1 METQDRREFVRSLA
15 LGASAA
21 VVIAPGASRAD
32 DPKPKDKEPEKKTE
46 PKPEEAARTEVDARM
61 ELILAR
67 FGKQLDADARKAVR
81 SEIEGHVRR
90 AEALRK
96 IKLDN
101 GDEPFP
107 VFIPFRGS
115 ED

>member
-46 PKPEEAARTEVDARM
+46 PKPEEAARTEVDALGVADR
-61 ELILAR
+61 LAPWQHR
-67 FGKQLDADARKAVR
+67 PASRPPSAR
-81 SEIEGHVRR
+81 SGS
-90 AEALRK
+90 
-96 IKLDN
+96 
-101 GDEPFP
+101 P
-107 VFIPFRGS
+107 VGS
-115 ED
+115 PGR